1 MIDGDDAAKRRGRGA
16 GHRDA
21 YLNGRQKTLG
31 VLLKALDET
40 GLGVLGLDQLLDPT
54 APRVDDGQL
63 GAGEETVQEDEGGD
77 GDEFDPHKIIRFQPV
92 DYASSL
98 SGIVAEALLRFTR
111 FLSKSDKTIKTF
123 ENLPVSRMRMFMK
136 SSTGR

>member
-63 GAGEETVQEDEGGD
+63 GAGEEAVQEDEGGD
-77 GDEFDPHKIIRFQPV
+77 GDEFDPHKISACGPCLQSKRYCSRSAPPIHTFPV
-92 DYASSL
+92 
-98 SGIVAEALLRFTR
+98 
-111 FLSKSDKTIKTF
+111 KK
-123 ENLPVSRMRMFMK
+123 
-136 SSTGR
+136 